1 MRQLRGKNLD
11 VVEQMMRKVRVEKE
25 EFERGLAHF
34 QALRGVFAQHANQV
48 FTDLG
53 MDALN
58 DEAKKTLIDFRK
70 ARFTPQLRQA
80 FRGYF
85 DGVRARLESAGE
97 TLAEVHRMM
106 EAMYRKFAAEHGLR
120 LASPAPF
127 SLFKYHKELERLE
140 RTFRLNFDTAYV
152 MVTNEEMSLKQKF
165 FETFASQVRR
175 VFGYANRESD
185 AWLKAV
191 MAPMETQVREHQM
204 QLRRRL
210 ESIRRIHRA
219 TDTIEDRIQELE
231 QVENLLVQQLEGVHA
246 MAAEVERVL
255 DMEDGYY
262 AVAA

>member
-1 MRQLRGKNLD
+1 
-11 VVEQMMRKVRVEKE
+11 VRVEKE
-25 EFERGLAHF
+25 DFERGLARF
-34 QALRGVFAQHANQV
+34 QALRGVFSQHTNAL
-48 FTDLG
+48 FTHLG
-53 MDALN
+53 IDALN
-58 DEAKKTLIDFRK
+58 EETKKTLAEFRK

-85 DGVRARLESAGE
+85 DGVRSRLDRAAD
-97 TLAEVHRMM
+97 TVAEVHRMM
-106 EAMYRKFAAEHGLR
+106 EAMYRKFAQEHGLR
-120 LASPAPF
+120 LASPASF

-140 RTFRLNFDTAYV
+140 QTFRLNFDTTMV

-175 VFGYANRESD
+175 VFGFANRESD
-185 AWLKAV
+185 TWLKAV

-231 QVENLLVQQLEGVHA
+231 QVENVLVKQLEGVQE
-246 MAAEVERVL
+246 MTAEVERVL
-255 DMEDGYY
+255 DQEDGIY
-262 AVAA
+262 AAAA